1 MIAPISIDNSI
12 LCVAILYGVT
22 TISGILGL
30 VLRQHRLRVVA
41 SVFAVAGFLMQS
53 YAMALGH
60 AQTPGSLSKGEYL
73 QILAWFMLICGFWG
87 HWKTKHT
94 TPTILIAPFT
104 LILFLYSL
112 RLTENQVA
120 LPTTLSGPFYAL
132 HIGAIYLSFALMTLA
147 FATSLMFIYTE
158 KKIKT
163 KAPLTGFQKDF
174 PALGILDKINA
185 FAVMV
190 GFPLFTVGI
199 VSGVIWAGST
209 WGKAISGDP
218 KEIISFFIWGLF
230 AWLFYMRTVQGRGGR
245 RPAMLTVWLFG
256 LCLFSMLIVNSFM
269 NTHHSFM

>member
-1 MIAPISIDNSI
+1 MISYDNSI
-12 LCVAILYGVT
+12 LFVAIFYGIT
-22 TISGILGL
+22 TLAGVLGL
-30 VLRQHRLRVVA
+30 ILRQHWLRVVA
-41 SVFAVAGFLMQS
+41 SVFAVCGFCMQS

-73 QILAWFMLICGFWG
+73 QILAWFMLICGFFG
-87 HWKTKHT
+87 HWKTRHT

-112 RLTENQVA
+112 RLIHNEIA
-120 LPTTLSGPFYAL
+120 LPANISGQFYAL

-147 FATSLMFIYTE
+147 FATGAMFIYTE
-158 KKIKT
+158 RKIKS
-163 KAPLTGFQKDF
+163 KAPLTGFRKDF
-174 PALGILDKINA
+174 PALSILDKINA
-185 FAVMV
+185 ATVML

-199 VSGVIWAGST
+199 ISGVIWASST
-209 WGKAISGDP
+209 WGKAVSGDP

-245 RPAMLTVWLFG
+245 KPALLTLWIFG

-269 NTHHSFM
+269 NTHHSFI